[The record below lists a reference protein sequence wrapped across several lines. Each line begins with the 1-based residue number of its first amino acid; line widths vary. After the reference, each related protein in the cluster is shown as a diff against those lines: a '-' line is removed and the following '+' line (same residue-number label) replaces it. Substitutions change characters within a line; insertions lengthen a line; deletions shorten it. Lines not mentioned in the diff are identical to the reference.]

1 MSCSKGDFDGAIAQ
15 YILTI
20 GKLEPSYV
28 IRKVGV
34 AYNHCAVMLIHFLF
48 QFLDAQR
55 IHNLT
60 NYLKVIVCILN
71 SMGIISKT
79 LFSFTY
85 DANVLI
91 N

>member
-1 MSCSKGDFDGAIAQ
+1 MNLLYLFCSKGDYDGAIAQ

-34 AYNHCAVMLIHFLF
+34 VYTVNHCDIIYFRF

-60 NYLKVIVCILN
+60 NYLKVSIRYIV
-71 SMGIISKT
+71 
-79 LFSFTY
+79 
-85 DANVLI
+85 
-91 N
+91 